1 MSRVKAWYWMCLNAE
16 TLRGNA
22 THRRS
27 IRLLSECL
35 VCGVDTATPVPR
47 ITPFCQ
53 GEHDAEGNAGLPV
66 LVIRTK
72 QMLVFSGLYSKRG
85 FITILSLMELHL
97 ETLSTSN
104 RIQVVVFTMRTHTE
118 SMTRVR
124 GRKLQARLVC
134 TNLHHMG
141 PNKPDDR
148 IVA

>member
-118 SMTRVR
+118 SMTRV
-124 GRKLQARLVC
+124 
-134 TNLHHMG
+134 
-141 PNKPDDR
+141 
-148 IVA
+148 